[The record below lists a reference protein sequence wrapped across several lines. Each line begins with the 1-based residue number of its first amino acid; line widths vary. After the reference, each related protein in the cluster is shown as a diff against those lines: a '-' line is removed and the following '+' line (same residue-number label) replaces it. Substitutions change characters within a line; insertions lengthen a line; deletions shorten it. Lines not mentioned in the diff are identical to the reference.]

1 VLRAGRHAAGIAPAP
16 LPRTRAHPTTR
27 LQSLRHALRVAA
39 ALLPGTLGAQQ
50 LRYVQQAT
58 ADGVLE
64 GVVSADGMVRTFK
77 GIPYAAPPVGP
88 LRWMPPQPV
97 KPWTGVRR
105 AVDYGPRPM
114 QGPIFADMVFHDAG
128 PSEDC
133 LYLNL
138 WRPEQAKGRLPVM
151 VWIFGGGFAAGSSS
165 EPRQDGGN
173 LCKKGVLVVS
183 FNYRLGVFG
192 FLAHPDLA
200 RESGR
205 GSSGN
210 YGLLDQVAALKWV
223 NGNIARFGGDPG
235 NVTIFGESAGSFSVS
250 ALMASPLARGLF
262 QRAIGESGSFLS
274 NNGWSKARAEAEKAG
289 AAFAAELGRPSIE
302 ALRATPAQE
311 ILDAALKHPLLDFW
325 PDVDGYFLPSDCLT
339 IFGSGGQA
347 RVPVLAGW
355 NRDEGSYKGFFDDK
369 APSVGLYVERA
380 KARYGAKSGAFLAAY
395 PAATDAEAKRS
406 AQDLQGDLFIGYGT
420 WKWLEMQRLTGRA
433 RVYRYEFDQ
442 AIPLGADA
450 APGAEPSAYH
460 SSEIEF
466 VFRVLSSKHL
476 PWRPGDREV
485 SELMSSYWTNF
496 AKTGDPNGPGLPRW
510 PVYGA
515 SDGYEVMHLEAD
527 AGAAPD
533 IHRARYEFL
542 GGL

>member
-1 VLRAGRHAAGIAPAP
+1 MNP
-16 LPRTRAHPTTR
+16 
-27 LQSLRHALRVAA
+27 LRHAWLVAL

-97 KPWTGVRR
+97 APWTGVRR
-105 AVDYGPRPM
+105 AVDYGARPM
-114 QGPIFADMVFHDAG
+114 QGRIFSDMVFHDAG

-138 WRPEQAKGRLPVM
+138 WRPEQARGRLPVM
-151 VWIFGGGFAAGSSS
+151 VWIFGGGFAGGSSS

-192 FLAHPDLA
+192 FLAHPGLA

-205 GSSGN
+205 DSSGD

-223 NGNIARFGGDPG
+223 NRNIARFGGDPG

-262 QRAIGESGSFLS
+262 QRAIGESGAFFAPFGLFKS
-274 NNGWSKARAEAEKAG
+274 RAEAESSG
-289 AAFAAELGRPSIE
+289 ASFASEVGRPSIE
-302 ALRATPAQE
+302 ALRAMPAQE
-311 ILDAALKHPLLDFW
+311 LLDAALKHQIFDFW
-325 PDVDGYFLPSDCLT
+325 PDVDGYFLASDCLSV
-339 IFGSGGQA
+339 FGSGGQA
-347 RVPVLAGW
+347 KVPLLAGW
-355 NRDEGSYKGFFDDK
+355 NRDEGSFKGFFDGKD
-369 APSVGLYVERA
+369 PSVGTYAERA
-380 KARYGAKSGAFLAAY
+380 KARFGAKAEAFLAVY
-395 PAATDAEAKRS
+395 PASTQAEVKRAAQDAE
-406 AQDLQGDLFIGYGT
+406 GDRFIGYGT
-420 WKWLEMQRLTGRA
+420 WKWLEMQRLTA
-433 RVYRYEFDQ
+433 RVPVYRYEFDQ
-442 AIPLGADA
+442 AIPLAADA

-466 VFRVLSSKHL
+466 VFRVLSSKKL

-510 PVYGA
+510 PAYGS
-515 SDGYEVMHLEAD
+515 SDGYEVMHLETD
-527 AGAAPD
+527 ARAVPES
-533 IHRARYEFL
+533 HRARYEFL